1 MPKKKVARKVRK
13 KRKPDRF
20 AAMVESCDA
29 ELAKLPEWELSAY
42 EGIGDKG
49 IYVVL
54 TAKLPTRTV
63 RGARL
68 RVIGRVMWAEKRL
81 GLKRGDFVLCQVSP
95 FDWADRK
102 MRVGAKEGM
111 FVYREELV
119 ARIKGRRVARTAPNP
134 SDAKKRAANK
144 RRALVRA
151 AIAQSKTLRAR

>member
-1 MPKKKVARKVRK
+1 MPKKKVARKK
-13 KRKPDRF
+13 KRKPVADRLE
-20 AAMVESCDA
+20 AMVASCDA
-29 ELAKLPEWELSAY
+29 DLAKLPEWELSAY

-63 RGARL
+63 HGARL

-81 GLKRGDFVLCQVSP
+81 GLKRGDFVLCQVST

-102 MRVGAKEGM
+102 TRMGTKECM
-111 FVYREELV
+111 FVYTDELV
-119 ARIKGRRVARTAPNP
+119 ARIKGRRLPRTSSNP